1 MVYGIL
7 LSSMEEIKLQ
17 GEVGSKWARIEGK
30 IVKDKKKQKTALK
43 LTYMWVNNY
52 GSLDISMEP
61 RIYPK
66 FHKDYNENK

>member
-30 IVKDKKKQKTALK
+30 IVKDKKTKNSFEINIH
-43 LTYMWVNNY
+43 V
-52 GSLDISMEP
+52 GE
-61 RIYPK
+61 
-66 FHKDYNENK
+66 